1 MASFWNWI
9 TRRED
14 ASYVYDLDMFEET
27 SNRAYLKRMALDIC
41 CNYVARTVSQTVFR
55 HMKNGTKQKDDWD
68 YWLNVKPNSSQNAAL
83 FWEDLTY
90 KLIRNNEV
98 LVVQSDDYQLLV
110 ADSFTRKQRALYPD
124 TFEGVT
130 INDYTYQ
137 RTFSYDNVWYLTYNN
152 KKLDNYIGGLYEDWG
167 KMLGRMIEVNLRN
180 NQIRGKFKIHQTK
193 GNQDTEK
200 QQKFIDKVVKSYL
213 TKSVAF
219 VPETSGIEVE
229 ETNTT
234 SKNSSQSFDEL
245 LKLLDSFVDQVA
257 NIIGIP
263 PALIHGQVADV
274 SDARISFEKNCI
286 GPLLNKIKSELDAKA
301 VTEYDYKNYDDHFV
315 LIGVNAP
322 TILGN
327 ADKIDKAVSNGAIT
341 PNEVRNELYL
351 EPIEGGDEM
360 IITKNYQKL
369 KGGEEE
375 NDDDN
380 QD

>member
-1 MASFWNWI
+1 MASFWDWI
-9 TRRED
+9 TRRQD

-83 FWEDLTY
+83 FWEDLAY

-137 RTFSYDNVWYLTYNN
+137 RTFSYDDVWYLTYNN

-180 NQIRGKFKIHQTK
+180 NQIRGKFKFNQTK
-193 GNQDTEK
+193 GSQDTEK
-200 QQKFIDKVVKSYL
+200 QQKFIDKVV
-213 TKSVAF
+213 
-219 VPETSGIEVE
+219 
-229 ETNTT
+229 
-234 SKNSSQSFDEL
+234 
-245 LKLLDSFVDQVA
+245 
-257 NIIGIP
+257 
-263 PALIHGQVADV
+263 
-274 SDARISFEKNCI
+274 
-286 GPLLNKIKSELDAKA
+286 
-301 VTEYDYKNYDDHFV
+301 
-315 LIGVNAP
+315 
-322 TILGN
+322 
-327 ADKIDKAVSNGAIT
+327 DKC
-341 PNEVRNELYL
+341 LYL
-351 EPIEGGDEM
+351 
-360 IITKNYQKL
+360 
-369 KGGEEE
+369 
-375 NDDDN
+375 
-380 QD
+380 